1 MALISVLALPAR
13 AQVAQQI
20 PDQQAGATEWFG
32 DRVLRVRGGNRVDIE
47 PRVAAHAAVL
57 QMQPGGALQVV
68 RVTTV
73 TPDRQGFD
81 VARPEIQGSSGTIR
95 VPFVVAGTS
104 GADAMAAAARRP
116 PPPPPSAIARFA
128 RDGILVIL
136 ADVPLDSADLTA
148 RLGLLPALEADSVA
162 SHVGQLLIGRR
173 TAMWATYF
181 QRR

>member
-81 VARPEIQGSSGTIR
+81 VARPEIEAVSGRVR
-95 VPFVVAGTS
+95 VPFVVGGTS
-104 GADAMAAAARRP
+104 GADAMANRRP
-116 PPPPPSAIARFA
+116 PPPPASALARFA
-128 RDGILVIL
+128 RDGIVVIL
-136 ADVPLDSADLTA
+136 ADIPLDSADLTA

-162 SHVGQLLIGRR
+162 SHVGQLLLSRS
-173 TAMWATYF
+173 TAMWAVYF